1 LHNAR
6 SDDQF
11 LELGM
16 LLIVTGFFVGIFLL
30 SLTIILGRESA
41 IACSLP
47 MSLISGAVLAGLAFV
62 MFVLIRRVKRFV
74 TLR

>member
-1 LHNAR
+1 LHKAR

-30 SLTIILGRESA
+30 SLTIVLGRESA
-41 IACSLP
+41 IASSPPLSLT
-47 MSLISGAVLAGLAFV
+47 SGAALASLAFV